1 MEFVWKTTHRKNSIT
16 KTTMQAAKETWNR
29 LFSLYARMAA
39 AKRAAIPDHM
49 LLVAVR
55 MAGKVITDNVT

>member
-29 LFSLYARMAA
+29 LFSL
-39 AKRAAIPDHM
+39 
-49 LLVAVR
+49 
-55 MAGKVITDNVT
+55 